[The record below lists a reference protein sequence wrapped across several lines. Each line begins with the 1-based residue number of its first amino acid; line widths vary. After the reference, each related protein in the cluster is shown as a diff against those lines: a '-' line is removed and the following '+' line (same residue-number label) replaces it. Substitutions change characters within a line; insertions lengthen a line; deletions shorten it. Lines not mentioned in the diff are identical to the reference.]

1 MSANAVMDELM
12 KNSPEILRSK
22 PGELVEGTVV
32 FKGKNKLLLD
42 ICGVATGIISGRGCH
57 QARTQQ
63 GEKGQRDE
71 FTHPKR

>member
-1 MSANAVMDELM
+1 MSPKTAQKKSTMSANAVMDELM

-42 ICGVATGIISGRGCH
+42 ICGVATGIISGRG
-57 QARTQQ
+57 
-63 GEKGQRDE
+63 
-71 FTHPKR
+71 PL